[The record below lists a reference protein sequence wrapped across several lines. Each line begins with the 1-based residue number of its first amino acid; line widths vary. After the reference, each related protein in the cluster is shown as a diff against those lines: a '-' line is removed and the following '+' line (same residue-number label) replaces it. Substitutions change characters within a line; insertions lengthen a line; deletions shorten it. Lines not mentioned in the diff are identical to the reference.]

1 MNLLLRLFKRPSP
14 AAREI
19 QRAQESLAAKRLAA
33 RQWLA
38 SKRAGEQWCLH
49 SVHSP
54 EPRALRVVIPIR
66 SIPTLRR
73 AA

>member
-1 MNLLLRLFKRPSP
+1 MKLLRRLFKRPRYTESDS
-14 AAREI
+14 
-19 QRAQESLAAKRLAA
+19 QAQERLAAKRLAA

-38 SKRAGEQWCLH
+38 SKRAGEHWCLH
-49 SVHSP
+49 PVHSP
-54 EPRALRVVIPIR
+54 EPRSLRVVIPIR